1 MRTAAPAR
9 FRPRSPSLPLRSRQP
24 HPAVPVDFHRL
35 DADADAEFL
44 RASPA
49 DPISGVPFRPT
60 NRVVRCAT
68 CGLVSL
74 RETWEAV
81 GGCPNGHSAAAPW
94 SPVAGDGASASVVP
108 PTPRRAAAPPP
119 SVPVTP
125 PPVEEKKTSWLL
137 PLALL
142 VAVLAAGSL
151 FLFRF
156 LQPDEAPV
164 VVEEP
169 AVTVPTGPTA
179 VVVEAGEVEGSL
191 GGSDFRTAEGRYQ
204 DLYTFAADSS
214 GRVLGFAV
222 ESSEFYPDLLIE
234 TPDGSRVEAESLGG
248 GGDDAIAR
256 RVAVR
261 DLRGPGV
268 YRILV
273 TSRQPAV
280 SGSYGLRITQENP
293 VQPLPTDGTSVQA
306 ELGTFSQ
313 LVDGYYRDTYRF
325 SGAGEREHTV
335 TVRSSAFA
343 PALTMRGPS
352 GTVEG
357 ETGRAG
363 GSVTFTFTPAASGTH
378 TLVVTSRD
386 KDKKGAYT
394 VQLSVEDE
402 APEPVVREDL
412 ASTGLRAGGAPLRD
426 SLAAGA
432 TKAFRIRGD
441 IGDRV
446 VLDLR
451 ADGFTPTLA
460 IVGPDG
466 QRTPAEPDGDRARLR
481 LTLPSAGAY
490 RVVVGSRS
498 ETDGAFSLSLE
509 QEAAVEAA
517 PIPRLPGG
525 APAQAPP
532 PPVEDDGGAYQPQP
546 LRGNGAG
553 A

>member
-1 MRTAAPAR
+1 M
-9 FRPRSPSLPLRSRQP
+9 
-24 HPAVPVDFHRL
+24 PVDFHRL
-35 DADADAEFL
+35 DAEADAEFF

-94 SPVAGDGASASVVP
+94 SPLAGDGAAASVAPPVP
-108 PTPRRAAAPPP
+108 AARRAPAA
-119 SVPVTP
+119 PVTP
-125 PPVEEKKTSWLL
+125 APEKTTNWLL

-151 FLFRF
+151 FLFRSF
-156 LQPDEAPV
+156 QPDEAPEV
-164 VVEEP
+164 VDEP
-169 AVTVPTGPTA
+169 AVEVPTSPTA

-191 GGSDFRTAEGRYQ
+191 GGSDFRTPEGRYQ

-214 GRVLGFAV
+214 GRVLGFTV

-248 GGDDAIAR
+248 EESIAR
-256 RVAVR
+256 RVGVS

-306 ELGTFSQ
+306 ELGKFSQ

-343 PALTMRGPS
+343 PALTLRGPS
-352 GTVEG
+352 GEVEG

-363 GSVTFTFTPAASGTH
+363 GSVTFTFTPPASGTH

-386 KDKKGAYT
+386 KGKKGAYA
-394 VQLSVEDE
+394 VQLSVEE
-402 APEPVVREDL
+402 APPDPVVREEP

-451 ADGFTPTLA
+451 ADGFVPTLA

-481 LTLPSAGAY
+481 LTLPTAGTY
-490 RVVVGSRS
+490 RVVVGSQS
-498 ETDGAFSLSLE
+498 DTDGAFSLSLE
-509 QEAAVEAA
+509 QEAAVESA

-532 PPVEDDGGAYQPQP
+532 PPPPPAGDGGGTYQPQP
-546 LRGNGAG
+546 LNGNGAG

>member
-1 MRTAAPAR
+1 M
-9 FRPRSPSLPLRSRQP
+9 
-24 HPAVPVDFHRL
+24 PVDFHRL
-35 DADADAEFL
+35 DADADAAFF

-81 GGCPNGHSAAAPW
+81 GGCPNGHSVAAPW
-94 SPVAGDGASASVVP
+94 SPVAGDGASASVAP
-108 PTPRRAAAPPP
+108 PAPAPRPAPAPPP
-119 SVPVTP
+119 AAPV
-125 PPVEEKKTSWLL
+125 EKKTNWLL

-151 FLFRF
+151 FLFRT
-156 LQPDEAPV
+156 LQPDDAPV
-164 VVEEP
+164 VVEAP
-169 AVTVPTGPTA
+169 VADAPTGPTA
-179 VVVEAGEVEGSL
+179 VVVEAGEVDGSL
-191 GGSDFRTAEGRYQ
+191 GGSDFRTPEGRYQ

-214 GRVLGFAV
+214 GRVLGFTV
-222 ESSEFYPDLLIE
+222 ESSEFYPDLIIE
-234 TPDGSRVEAESLGG
+234 TPDGSRVEAESLGAG
-248 GGDDAIAR
+248 EDAAIAR

-261 DLRGPGV
+261 NLRGPGV

-293 VQPLPTDGTSVQA
+293 VQPLPTDGRSVQA

-313 LVDGYYRDTYRF
+313 LVDGTYRDTYRF
-325 SGAGEREHTV
+325 SGAGGREHTI

-343 PALTMRGPS
+343 PALTLRGPS
-352 GTVEG
+352 GEVEG

-386 KDKKGAYT
+386 KNKKGPYT
-394 VQLSVEDE
+394 VQLSVEAE
-402 APEPVVREDL
+402 APEPVVRDEPAAD
-412 ASTGLRAGGAPLRD
+412 GLRAGGAPLRD

-432 TKAFRIRGD
+432 TKAFRIRGQ

-451 ADGFTPTLA
+451 ADGFAPTLA

-481 LTLPSAGAY
+481 LTLPTAGAY

-498 ETDGAFSLSLE
+498 ETDGTFSLSLE
-509 QEAAVEAA
+509 QEAAVESA

-525 APAQAPP
+525 APAQAPAP
-532 PPVEDDGGAYQPQP
+532 PPPPAEDDGAYQPQP
-546 LRGNGAG
+546 LNGNRPGD
-553 A
+553 